1 MTASPLPPAAPHG
14 PDCVGWRVGIWSMD
28 QEKYFNGEIKSFDEK
43 SGKHLVKYDSGEQRL
58 MTIEQ
63 SKTKWLSKSQIQ
75 GEDAVG
81 WRVSVGPP
89 GHLSGSDPLFL
100 FSSHSPLG

>member
-1 MTASPLPPAAPHG
+1 MPRLELRIVGMPAGARLGAVEDFMYDVVGASKVHN
-14 PDCVGWRVGIWSMD
+14 I
-28 QEKYFNGEIKSFDEK
+28 N
-43 SGKHLVKYDSGEQRL
+43 
-58 MTIEQ
+58 
-63 SKTKWLSKSQIQ
+63 IQ

-100 FSSHSPLG
+100 SSSHSPLG